1 MSLNNRF
8 PLKHGET
15 VPPLSALWLVVRANY
30 GTASTTEWSTSG
42 QPPSKNTCITSGI
55 AQQQMALLNTRCQ
68 FITLKIG
75 ELSCFG
81 SLSLCTLTKFTSFI
95 INSCWTDSTF
105 LISKRVLNIFC
116 PSYPTSDVFH
126 FKSANYRRSNCYCLI
141 GCERL
146 MRATVGLPPPTDKE
160 NNDKTD
166 LQILRFRSGFA
177 GSNLQRLIFSSTTSS
192 VCVFLKWGMRVCQTA
207 LKRQC

>member
-55 AQQQMALLNTRCQ
+55 AQQQMALLNTWCQ

-81 SLSLCTLTKFTSFI
+81 SLSLCTLTKFTCFI
-95 INSCWTDSTF
+95 INSCRTDLTF

-146 MRATVGLPPPTDKE
+146 MRATVGLPPTDKE

-166 LQILRFRSGFA
+166 LQILLFRSGFA

-192 VCVFLKWGMRVCQTA
+192 VCVFLK
-207 LKRQC
+207 